1 MPDAQTFNFAIKNF
15 INVYKHTKK
24 HKILKQPINY
34 LLDNAYDGIYIT
46 LIQNFTFCIT
56 CAKAKFLHKQSV
68 KYEYLELN
76 KSRCFCC

>member
-34 LLDNAYDGIYIT
+34 LLDNAYDGVYID
-46 LIQNFTFCIT
+46 CP
-56 CAKAKFLHKQSV
+56 KAKKMHKQSV
-68 KYEYLELN
+68 KYEYIKCD
-76 KSRCFCC
+76 KSNCFCC